1 MRGPKSRFGS
11 THYARCAKTFGS
23 KSSRFEDWVSV
34 LYAYDEVD
42 SYAETPDQ
50 CAVKE
55 KLNVRKT
62 INSLSGQSEARKA
75 RECDKECCSRRSEP
89 FSLLSE
95 SYVESFLESTRQQGW
110 SRRLRP
116 LTQYPI
122 KVKSYTRPVIGS
134 KDSTGFASANPN
146 KLLVHLHG
154 PLSFSVAEDVV
165 KDIIRGM

>member
-11 THYARCAKTFGS
+11 THYARCGSRETLGS
-23 KSSRFEDWVSV
+23 KSSRFEDRVSV

-42 SYAETPDQ
+42 SYSERPDQ

-62 INSLSGQSEARKA
+62 INSLLGHRRLSEALKT
-75 RECDKECCSRRSEP
+75 RECDKSEL
-89 FSLLSE
+89 FSLLGE
-95 SYVESFLESTRQQGW
+95 SYVGSFLEITYQQAW

-122 KVKSYTRPVIGS
+122 KMKSYTRPAIGS
-134 KDSTGFASANPN
+134 KESTG
-146 KLLVHLHG
+146 L
-154 PLSFSVAEDVV
+154 
-165 KDIIRGM
+165 

>member
-23 KSSRFEDWVSV
+23 KSSRFEDRVSV

-42 SYAETPDQ
+42 SHAETPDQ
-50 CAVKE
+50 CTVKE

-62 INSLSGQSEARKA
+62 INSLLGHRRQSEARKT

-89 FSLLSE
+89 FSLLGE
-95 SYVESFLESTRQQGW
+95 SYVESFLESTRQQAW

-134 KDSTGFASANPN
+134 KDSTGLPQ
-146 KLLVHLHG
+146 LTRT
-154 PLSFSVAEDVV
+154 SF
-165 KDIIRGM
+165 